1 MNYCKEYDLID
12 IPDIQS
18 IIKMKKEREL
28 LQSFQHR
35 YWQGNDGRW
44 YVYLPDE
51 KKGRVLRKRNTKEEI
66 EKVIIECQTNLL
78 DNPTVKEVFE
88 EWNDYRYELKKIAGS
103 SHTRL
108 AEVFRRHFSDFGQK
122 HVKDLTKED
131 VIEFLERQI
140 PEHDLSAKS
149 FASLKSVMKGILK
162 RAKRKGYIQFY
173 PDDVF
178 ADLDVSD
185 TEFHK
190 NIKEDYEEVFD
201 EDETSSM
208 INYLKNNCDI
218 KNAGVLLLFVS
229 GLRIGE
235 LVALKHDDLDPIKN
249 TVKVRRTETRYKQ
262 DDRTIYV
269 VKDYPKTRA
278 GVREIVIPSSFRW
291 LIRNLYFRSVGSE
304 YVFEDGDGNRLL
316 TYQIRKRE
324 YTVCKKVGVYKKSP
338 HKIRATYDTILLDAN
353 IDRRMVKDQMGHAEI
368 KVSENSYHRN
378 RKTYDKKIAIMD
390 SIPEFKSS

>member
-1 MNYCKEYDLID
+1 M
-12 IPDIQS
+12 
-18 IIKMKKEREL
+18 
-28 LQSFQHR
+28 
-35 YWQGNDGRW
+35 
-44 YVYLPDE
+44 
-51 KKGRVLRKRNTKEEI
+51 
-66 EKVIIECQTNLL
+66 
-78 DNPTVKEVFE
+78 
-88 EWNDYRYELKKIAGS
+88 
-103 SHTRL
+103 
-108 AEVFRRHFSDFGQK
+108 
-122 HVKDLTKED
+122 TKED

-262 DDRTIYV
+262 DGRTIYV

-378 RKTYDKKIAIMD
+378 RKKYDKKIAIMD